1 MPTLTL
7 ELEKLNTT
15 LMEKKSGLLS
25 SQDQNN
31 APIRVSREASVKVSI
46 SETERYTR
54 RLNPNGEVRFGG
66 LKNPEPSLGGNLV
79 FIHIYFLHCINIF
92 IS

>member
-31 APIRVSREASVKVSI
+31 API
-46 SETERYTR
+46 
-54 RLNPNGEVRFGG
+54 
-66 LKNPEPSLGGNLV
+66 
-79 FIHIYFLHCINIF
+79 
-92 IS
+92 